1 MNYSQSCAS
10 VFWEDP
16 DVLLGFKENCPELV
30 REPGRGGGLGVV
42 EDGWVG
48 AYLQRPIIF
57 SLEQV
62 SGSF

>member
-16 DVLLGFKENCPELV
+16 DVLRGIKENCLELV
-30 REPGRGGGLGVV
+30 QGLGWGVGVV

-48 AYLQRPIIF
+48 AYLHRPIIF